1 MLRQMMLT
9 LGCAIGVSAAGL
21 FNVACAQGE
30 PEEMT
35 PTSTAASSA
44 AMNSA
49 AAARLPVSAYGGG
62 PVPIG
67 YQHPSGSMAYG
78 RQWVHTYGTQDW
90 QRFYH
95 YPYVYYPQNF
105 WGSDYYR
112 SSESLYYRYPNEMR
126 IPVYNKQWHNYYP
139 EAANWDRYMTGRSQG
154 PPTGG
159 RYHMGHHFILDT
171 F

>member
-1 MLRQMMLT
+1 MFRQMTLT
-9 LGCAIGVSAAGL
+9 CGCALGVAMAGL
-21 FNVACAQGE
+21 LSVARAQDE
-30 PEEMT
+30 SEEMT
-35 PTSTAASSA
+35 PTSATASA
-44 AMNSA
+44 A
-49 AAARLPVSAYGGG
+49 LPVSAYGGG
-62 PVPIG
+62 PIPIG
-67 YQHPSGSMAYG
+67 YQTPMGTMAYG

-95 YPYVYYPQNF
+95 YPYVFYPQNF
-105 WGSDYYR
+105 WGSEYYR

-139 EAANWDRYMTGRSQG
+139 EAANWDRYMTGRYKG

>member
-21 FNVACAQGE
+21 FNVARAQGE

-35 PTSTAASSA
+35 PTSTAAS
-44 AMNSA
+44 SA

-105 WGSDYYR
+105 WGSEYYR